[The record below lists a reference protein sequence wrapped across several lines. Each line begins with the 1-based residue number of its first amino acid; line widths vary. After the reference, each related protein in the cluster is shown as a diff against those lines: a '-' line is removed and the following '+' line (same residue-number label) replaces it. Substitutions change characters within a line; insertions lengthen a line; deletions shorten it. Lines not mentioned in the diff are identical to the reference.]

1 MTATVKDNF
10 RRNVLITGIIAG
22 ILLIIANSALWTN
35 RYLFGTENF
44 TNTAVTS
51 ITSESS
57 RKALATEITDRAL
70 ADYPKASAIIGDRA
84 ASLLTGLLGS
94 DAVEKITTKAVSKL
108 QVFLTSPVREPV
120 EYNFVG
126 LKESITKLI
135 EVTGREDE
143 TRIDVT
149 KIPDNVTLFDPND
162 YPNFYNASVTL
173 NWISPISF
181 LGAVALLGW
190 PYIKRKNEYR
200 WSLLWQGLIVAGAGV
215 LAMLLGP
222 MFRPLLL
229 GDIQSPNVRIIVGN
243 LYDAFIATF
252 NTQSLAILLLGLLM
266 MTSVGVIKFYS
277 YRQAKTSS
285 KLVVKPSKRTAKKSK

>member
-1 MTATVKDNF
+1 MATKKDNF
-10 RRNVLITGIIAG
+10 KRNVILTSIVAG
-22 ILLIIANSALWTN
+22 FFLIIANSALWAN
-35 RYLFGTENF
+35 RYIFDTDNF
-44 TNTAVTS
+44 TSTAVTS

-70 ADYPKASAIIGDRA
+70 ADYPKASAIVSDKA

-94 DAVEKITTKAVSKL
+94 DTVEKITTKAVSKL

-126 LKESITKLI
+126 LKETITKLI

-149 KIPDNVTLFDPND
+149 KIPDSVTLFDPAD

-173 NWISPISF
+173 NWLSPIAF
-181 LGAVALLGW
+181 LGAVALIGW
-190 PYIKRKNEYR
+190 PYAKRRTQFR
-200 WSLLWQGLIVAGAGV
+200 WTLLSQGVIIVGAG
-215 LAMLLGP
+215 LFAMLLGP
-222 MFRPLLL
+222 LFRPLLL
-229 GDIQSPNVRIIVGN
+229 GEIQSPNVRVIVGN

-252 NTQSLAILLLGLLM
+252 NSQSLAIVLVGVLM
-266 MTSVGVIKFYS
+266 MAAVGVLKIYNL
-277 YRQAKTSS
+277 RQLKVSKKPANSTVKKISKKT
-285 KLVVKPSKRTAKKSK
+285 K

>member
-1 MTATVKDNF
+1 MATKKDNF
-10 RRNVLITGIIAG
+10 KRNVILTSIVAG
-22 ILLIIANSALWTN
+22 FFLIIANSALWAN
-35 RYLFGTENF
+35 RYIFDTDNF
-44 TNTAVTS
+44 TSTAVTS

-70 ADYPKASAIIGDRA
+70 ADYPKASAIVGDKA

-94 DAVEKITTKAVSKL
+94 DTVEKITTKAVSKL

-126 LKESITKLI
+126 LKETITKLI

-149 KIPDNVTLFDPND
+149 KIPDSVTLFDPAD

-173 NWISPISF
+173 NWLSPIAF
-181 LGAVALLGW
+181 LGAVALIGW
-190 PYIKRKNEYR
+190 PYAKRRTQFR
-200 WSLLWQGLIVAGAGV
+200 WTLLSQGVIIVGAG
-215 LAMLLGP
+215 LFAMLLGP
-222 MFRPLLL
+222 LFRPLLL
-229 GDIQSPNVRIIVGN
+229 GEIQSPNVRVIVGN

-252 NTQSLAILLLGLLM
+252 NSQSLAIVLVGVLM
-266 MTSVGVIKFYS
+266 MAAVGVLKIYNL
-277 YRQAKTSS
+277 RQLKVSKKPANSTVKKISKKT
-285 KLVVKPSKRTAKKSK
+285 K

>member
-1 MTATVKDNF
+1 MATKKDNF
-10 RRNVLITGIIAG
+10 KRNVILTSIVAG
-22 ILLIIANSALWTN
+22 FFLIIANSALWAN
-35 RYLFGTENF
+35 RYIFDTDNF
-44 TNTAVTS
+44 TSTAVTS

-70 ADYPKASAIIGDRA
+70 ADYPKASAIVSDKA

-94 DAVEKITTKAVSKL
+94 DTVEKITTKAVSKL

-126 LKESITKLI
+126 LKETITKLI

-149 KIPDNVTLFDPND
+149 KIPDTVTLFDPAD

-173 NWISPISF
+173 NWLSPIAF
-181 LGAVALLGW
+181 LGAVALIGW
-190 PYIKRKNEYR
+190 PYAKRRTQFR
-200 WSLLWQGLIVAGAGV
+200 WTLLSQGVIIVGAG
-215 LAMLLGP
+215 LFAMLLGP
-222 MFRPLLL
+222 LFRPLLL
-229 GDIQSPNVRIIVGN
+229 GEIQSPNVRVIVGN

-252 NTQSLAILLLGLLM
+252 NSQSLAIVLVGVLM
-266 MTSVGVIKFYS
+266 MAAVGVLKIYNL
-277 YRQAKTSS
+277 RQLKVSKKPANSTVKKISKKT
-285 KLVVKPSKRTAKKSK
+285 K